1 MDIKQN
7 LGNKFRIVTV
17 ITIALDE
24 KSPSATERERMDGKK
39 KKEGVG
45 GRSPLYC

>member
-7 LGNKFRIVTV
+7 LGHKFRIGTV

-24 KSPSATERERMDGKK
+24 KNPSATERERMDEMK